1 MRHFVVMCGRFRLIK
16 NQKPALPSFSGSGGL
31 ALVPQFHEDNSIM
44 TYRDRLNHWAV
55 VRLLPNFQ
63 RVVVNRFRSRSDA
76 EGHAQAMRRL
86 IPDAEFVVVFDP
98 VGSDSNDGDQTWGRS
113 EFSQLLEQLLPGS

>member
-1 MRHFVVMCGRFRLIK
+1 
-16 NQKPALPSFSGSGGL
+16 
-31 ALVPQFHEDNSIM
+31 M

-63 RVVVNRFRSRSDA
+63 RVVVNRFRSRSNA
-76 EGHAQAMRRL
+76 EGHAQAMQRL

-98 VGSDSNDGDQTWGRS
+98 VGSDSNEGDQTWGRS